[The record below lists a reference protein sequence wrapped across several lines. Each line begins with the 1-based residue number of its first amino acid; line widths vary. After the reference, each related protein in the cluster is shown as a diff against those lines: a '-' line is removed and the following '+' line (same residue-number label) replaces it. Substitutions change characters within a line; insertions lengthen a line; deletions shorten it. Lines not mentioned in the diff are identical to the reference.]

1 MAMIW
6 LKGDVHCHS
15 KFSDGDSSV
24 KDILDEAKK
33 RANLDF
39 LAITD
44 HDTHFQDH
52 PESITTWSDPSYV
65 SSAELVLLYG
75 IEWTDSE
82 GHANI
87 WAPQAYD
94 YSAIWATNENKD
106 PDTAIELS
114 HQQGALFSYNHPA
127 SRDPWTLATSR
138 NADCVEIWNSV
149 DDYNHNFEATFKFWD
164 DLLLRF
170 GKRITAVGGSDMHN
184 LHGVSSS
191 IIKFGRPRLWVLS
204 QGRTQQD
211 ILHAIKAGRVT
222 ISATED
228 TARLEMRADRDL
240 NGNYDTLLGDIV
252 SLTSNAQV
260 DFQITL
266 DGGNTAG
273 QVTAVEQEFID
284 NINGQLETKENY
296 SSTLET
302 ITNKA
307 DSSHDLVVMIK
318 DGLFL
323 NAWLINRRARQ
334 ISQRLTVNGLE
345 RSYYRAELYG
355 KSGRLAAT
363 NPIYF
368 NFLAEGTIGSPL
380 A

>member
-1 MAMIW
+1 MIW

-24 KDILDEAKK
+24 KDVLDEAKK
-33 RANLDF
+33 RAKLDF

-52 PESITTWSDPSYV
+52 PDSITTWSDPSYV
-65 SSAELVLLYG
+65 SSPELVLLYG
-75 IEWTDSE
+75 IEWTDSD

-87 WAPQAYD
+87 WAPHAYD

-106 PDTAIELS
+106 PDTAIALS

-127 SRDPWTLATSR
+127 SRDPWALATSL

-164 DLLLRF
+164 DLSLRF
-170 GKRITAVGGSDMHN
+170 GKRISAVGGSDMHN

-191 IIKFGRPRLWVLS
+191 IIKFGRPRVWLLS
-204 QGRTQQD
+204 EARTQQD

-222 ISATED
+222 ISATKD
-228 TARLEMRADRDL
+228 TARLEIRADRDL
-240 NGNYDTLLGDIV
+240 NGSYDTLLGDIV
-252 SLTSNAQV
+252 SLTFNTEV

-266 DGGNTAG
+266 DGGGAVG
-273 QVTAVEQEFID
+273 QVIDVEQEFID
-284 NINGQLETKENY
+284 NINGQLETRKNY
-296 SSTLET
+296 SATLEA
-302 ITNKA
+302 ITDKA
-307 DSSHDLVVMIK
+307 NSSHDLVVVIK

-323 NAWLINRRARQ
+323 NAWLINRRAMV
-334 ISQRLTVNGLE
+334 ISQRIAVNGSE

-355 KSGRLAAT
+355 KSGRLAVT

-368 NFLAEGTIGSPL
+368 NFSTEGTNGPSL

>member
-1 MAMIW
+1 M
-6 LKGDVHCHS
+6 
-15 KFSDGDSSV
+15 
-24 KDILDEAKK
+24 
-33 RANLDF
+33 
-39 LAITD
+39 
-44 HDTHFQDH
+44 
-52 PESITTWSDPSYV
+52 
-65 SSAELVLLYG
+65 LYG

-106 PDTAIELS
+106 PDTAIALS
-114 HQQGALFSYNHPA
+114 HQRGALFSYNHPA
-127 SRDPWTLATSR
+127 SRDPWNLATSR
-138 NADCVEIWNSV
+138 NGDCVEIWNSV
-149 DDYNHNFEATFKFWD
+149 DDFNHNFEATFKFWD

-184 LHGVSSS
+184 LHGAASL

-204 QGRTQQD
+204 EGITQQD
-211 ILHAIKAGRVT
+211 ILHAIKTGRVT

-228 TARLEMRADRDL
+228 TARLEMQADRDL
-240 NGNYDTLLGDIV
+240 NGSYDTLLGDIV
-252 SLTSNAQV
+252 SLTSDTQV

-266 DGGNTAG
+266 DGGGTAG
-273 QVTAVEQEFID
+273 QATAVEQEFID
-284 NINGQLETKENY
+284 NINGQLESRKNY
-296 SSTLET
+296 SSTLEA

-307 DSSHDLVVMIK
+307 NSSHDLVALIK
-318 DGLFL
+318 DGFFL
-323 NAWLINRRARQ
+323 RAWLINRRAKR
-334 ISQRLTVNGLE
+334 ISQSLTVSGSE

-355 KSGRLAAT
+355 KSGRLAVT

-368 NFLAEGTIGSPL
+368 NFSAEGTSGSPL

>member
-1 MAMIW
+1 M
-6 LKGDVHCHS
+6 D
-15 KFSDGDSSV
+15 
-24 KDILDEAKK
+24 
-33 RANLDF
+33 
-39 LAITD
+39 
-44 HDTHFQDH
+44 
-52 PESITTWSDPSYV
+52 
-65 SSAELVLLYG
+65 LVLLYG

-114 HQQGALFSYNHPA
+114 HQQAALFSYNHPA
-127 SRDPWTLATSR
+127 SGDPWTLATSPK
-138 NADCVEIWNSV
+138 ADCVEIWNSV
-149 DDYNHNFEATFKFWD
+149 DDFNHNFEATFKFWD

-191 IIKFGRPRLWVLS
+191 IIKFGIPRVWLLS
-204 QGRTQQD
+204 EGRTQQD

-228 TARLEMRADRDL
+228 TARLEIRADRDF
-240 NGNYDTLLGDIV
+240 NGSHDTLLGDIV
-252 SLTSNAQV
+252 SLTSDTEF

-266 DGGNTAG
+266 DGGGAVG

-284 NINGQLETKENY
+284 NINGQLETRKNY
-296 SSTLET
+296 SATLEA
-302 ITNKA
+302 ITDKA
-307 DSSHDLVVMIK
+307 DSSHDLLVLIK
-318 DGLFL
+318 NGLFL
-323 NAWLINRRARQ
+323 NAWLINRRARI
-334 ISQRLTVNGLE
+334 ISQRFTVNASE

-355 KSGRLAAT
+355 KSGRLAVT

-368 NFLAEGTIGSPL
+368 NFSAEGMNGPL
-380 A
+380 LA